1 MSTRLAIH
9 GGKKAIILDQSQA
22 SQWPIIDDEVIA
34 AVTEQLKTGEISFS
48 STIYEFEKEFADY
61 HDVGYA

>member
-34 AVTEQLKTGEISFS
+34 AVTEVTL
-48 STIYEFEKEFADY
+48 
-61 HDVGYA
+61 

>member
-22 SQWPIIDDEVIA
+22 SQWPIIDDEVIGGFD
-34 AVTEQLKTGEISFS
+34 QLIKLN
-48 STIYEFEKEFADY
+48 KE
-61 HDVGYA
+61 GRLI